1 LISNPMREKLRQQF
15 LDFLRFERGLSL
27 HTLQAYRRDLADL
40 HEFLQKDGELGLDK
54 LSELSQIK
62 HQDLRLW
69 LGALL
74 QAQLKPR
81 SIARKVS
88 AVRCFFDYLRNQA
101 LIDANPAQRLKL
113 PKIGRSLPVF
123 LKEPEVE
130 QLLAPER
137 FADTFRGQ
145 RDRCLLELLYGCGLR
160 RSEVIALKTSD
171 LTFNP
176 PSLRISGKGNKQRFV
191 PFGPTLTE
199 VLGSYLQWAKAEG
212 LTLDGPLLMR
222 ENGQGLYPN
231 LVYRIVKQQMGLAGD
246 LPKGSPHVLRHT
258 YATHLLDRGADLNAI
273 KELLGHQ
280 SLAATQ
286 VYTHNS
292 ISKLRSVHKLTHPRA
307 EHS

>member
-1 LISNPMREKLRQQF
+1 MQEQLRQQF
-15 LDFLRFERGLSL
+15 LDFLRFERGLSK

-40 HEFLQKDGELGLDK
+40 HEFLQTDGELGLDD
-54 LSELSQIK
+54 LSGLSKVK

-69 LGALL
+69 LGELL

-88 AVRCFFDYLRNQA
+88 AVRSFFDYLRQQDV
-101 LIDANPAQRLKL
+101 IDFNPAHRLKL
-113 PKIGRSLPVF
+113 PKVGRSLPVF
-123 LKEPEVE
+123 LKEQEVE
-130 QLLAPER
+130 QLLDPGR
-137 FADTFRGQ
+137 FADNFIGQ

-171 LTFNP
+171 ITFNP
-176 PSLRISGKGNKQRFV
+176 PSLRVSGKGNKERFV

-199 VLGSYLQWAKAEG
+199 VLGSYLRMAKSEG
-212 LTLDGPLLMR
+212 LTLNGPLLMR
-222 ENGQGLYPN
+222 QNGQKLYPN

-286 VYTHNS
+286 VYTHSS
-292 ISKLRSVHKLTHPRA
+292 ISKLRSVHKLAHPRA